1 MSKMQIKV
9 HERSGEVA
17 GIKNFIDGMT
27 DECTRCYPFNEGL
40 PEELVDDLP
49 AGWKEH
55 DSDRNTMLATCIKYR
70 GVDSY
75 LDNIDAVS
83 DQQRFEIVDQEN
95 QDFLQSLIDMARDDY
110 GIDLFVFGRMG
121 GWLGFNETDF
131 AKKFITFTFKDDEA
145 TCKAVADKIRDLY
158 GSDWEFDGNESL
170 EELVIS
176 MDINDWSEGSY
187 VFDGNFEWFTPT
199 ISSEGLALLEKITK
213 AIDDQEA
220 YMLTKEWYDEIKDRY
235 DVENGEAD

>member
-27 DECTRCYPFNEGL
+27 DACKDSFS
-40 PEELVDDLP
+40 PEDGIPQEILDLLP

-55 DSDRNTMLATCIKYR
+55 DSDRYTMLATCIKYR

-95 QDFLQSLIDMARDDY
+95 QDFLQSLIDMAMDDY
-110 GIDLFVFGRMG
+110 GIDLYVFGRMG
-121 GWLGFNETDF
+121 GWLGFKFADF
-131 AKKFITFTFKDDEA
+131 AKQFITFEFKDDEP
-145 TCKAVADKIRDLY
+145 TRKAVADKIRDLY

-170 EELVIS
+170 EELVIGT
-176 MDINDWSEGSY
+176 DINDWSEGSY
-187 VFDGNFEWFTPT
+187 VFDGNTEWFTPV